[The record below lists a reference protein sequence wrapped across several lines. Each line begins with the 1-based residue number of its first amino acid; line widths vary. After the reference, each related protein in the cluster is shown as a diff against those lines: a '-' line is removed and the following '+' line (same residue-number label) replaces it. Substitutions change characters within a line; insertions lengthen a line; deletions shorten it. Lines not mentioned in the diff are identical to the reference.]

1 MITVRKLTRQELFE
15 IAENIFNPSEGG
27 PSEAEI
33 DMQLYAFCMNC
44 PDPVGA
50 MELIIEAPRG
60 ITSAEVF
67 EQAFFMQERRIE
79 TWSAEDLPM
88 DHPLRYCRFASE

>member
-1 MITVRKLTRQELFE
+1 MITVGKLTRRELFE
-15 IAENIFNPSEGG
+15 IAGNIFNPSEGA
-27 PSEAEI
+27 SEAEI

-50 MELIIEAPRG
+50 MELIIESPCG
-60 ITSAEVF
+60 ITSAEVC

-88 DHPLRYCRFASE
+88 DHPLR